1 MKIALFGSTYNEDME
16 AYYIEL
22 LGHLNY
28 YNTELLVYKPFYDV
42 LLKNHLINKNT
53 DVFSTHDELKERV
66 DFMFSIGGDGTLLKT
81 ITLIKDSGI
90 PVLGFNTGRLGF
102 LSGTGKE
109 EIKDAIEALSENK
122 YKTDTRSLLEIV
134 NSGNINISD
143 NYALNEISVH
153 KRDSSSMISI
163 HAYVND
169 IFLNTYWADGLIIAT
184 PTGST
189 AYSLSCG
196 GPILTPD
203 SNNFI
208 INPIAIH
215 NLTVRPVV
223 IPDDS
228 VIKLKIEGRD
238 SNYLLSI
245 DSRSEVLQSTME
257 IIIKKAS
264 FGIKLVKL
272 NNNNFF
278 TTIREKLMW
287 GLDKRN

>member
-28 YNTELLVYKPFYDV
+28 YNSELLVYKPFYDV

-53 DVFSTHDELKERV
+53 DVFSTHDELKDRV

-102 LSGTGKE
+102 LSGTGRE